1 MDFKINAAALFN
13 LNILFLLCNIV
24 AEKPADRRVMIANY
38 TDSDLRSVVLILGN
52 ICRVIP

>member
-1 MDFKINAAALFN
+1 VDFKINAAALFN